1 MFRNAAVHSSY
12 WRHSVHRP
20 SLQSHKVQH
29 KCGAESSAHF
39 HQHSSSKD
47 RFWSCWSLMEF
58 AGSPKIFPL
67 VWTTSAGLRP
77 CSEFYIEWS
86 PLPLKAKHILGFQK
100 QRNGKPDQKRHYL
113 IDLFKWAG
121 TNTIRDGLALGSGG
135 LNILT
140 RFVTVGRT
148 LLLVFSFLV
157 SSFRVASFQIFFRS
171 QLIFQWLCCPD
182 FPTEL
187 CSYFKS
193 IRLIRKI
200 NEPEL

>member
-1 MFRNAAVHSSY
+1 MWCWIFSTFSPAQLQQGQAFEAA
-12 WRHSVHRP
+12 
-20 SLQSHKVQH
+20 
-29 KCGAESSAHF
+29 GAS
-39 HQHSSSKD
+39 
-47 RFWSCWSLMEF
+47 WSLLVALKYSHWF
-58 AGSPKIFPL
+58 GPQVLGS
-67 VWTTSAGLRP
+67 GLALNFI
-77 CSEFYIEWS
+77 SNGHHS
-86 PLPLKAKHILGFQK
+86 HLQNAKHILGFQK